1 MQFGLI
7 ILLIQVVLIVHAA
20 KTGRFWPWG
29 YVILFL
35 LGFGALAYVLVELVP
50 EWFGSVQGQHARKR
64 VVSTLDP
71 GKRYRLL
78 TDQLEVT
85 DTIANRS
92 ALAEECLALG
102 KFDEA
107 LRHYEHILS
116 LPLGDAAYALGK
128 ARAQFGLGHPQ
139 DTVATLDDLR
149 ARSPDYQ
156 RLTDTCFT
164 PARSKTAAALRTRWP
179 NIRRTPPIMPAPKR
193 ACPTDSC
200 STKPVGGQ
208 RRRRSSPRSWPSSSA
223 PPNMSGGR
231 RPSGLC
237 SPKRRCGAEGLWI
250 GGSWRDF
257 PRSIWERGVKSSALP
272 VKSNE
277 PAITPELIA
286 EHGLKPDEYA
296 RLEKLI
302 GRKPSFTELG
312 IFSAM
317 WNEHCSYKSSK
328 IHLRTLPTKAQW
340 VIQGPGENAGVIDIG
355 DGLAVVFK
363 MESHNHPSYIEPY
376 QGAATGVGG
385 ILRDVFTMGA
395 RPIACLNALS
405 FGDPKHPKTRALVGG
420 VVAGIGGYGNSF
432 GVPTVGGEVRFHRRY
447 DGNCL
452 VNAMAVGLA
461 DADKIF
467 YSAASGV
474 GMPIVYLGSKTG
486 RDGIHGASM
495 ASAEFGAD
503 AEEKRPTVQVGDPF
517 SEKLL
522 LEACLEIMAKGC
534 VIAIQDMGAAGL
546 TCSAVEM
553 GAKGDLG
560 VTLNLD
566 KVPCREIG
574 MSAYEMMLSE
584 SQERMLMVL
593 KPEKEQ
599 EAEAIFR
606 KWGLDFAVVGETTPT
621 KRFIVRHG
629 GAVMADLPIKEL
641 GDEAPVYDRPFAE
654 TEKRKIVQAADVVP
668 PMPTATA
675 LEKLIGAPDLCS
687 RRWVWEQYDHVI
699 IGNTVQR
706 PGGDAA
712 VVRINDGPKALALT
726 SDVTPRYCEADPFEG
741 GMQAVA
747 EAWRNL
753 SAVGAKPLAL
763 TDNLNF
769 GNPERPEI
777 MGQLVGCIRGIGEA
791 ARALD
796 FPIVSGNVSLY
807 NETNGRA
814 ILPTPTIGGVGVLDD
829 FTASMTLRFKAEG
842 EAILLI
848 GETRGW
854 LGQSVYLREVCGR
867 EEGAPP
873 PVDLAAE
880 KRHGEFVRN
889 LIRDGLVTAAHDV
902 SDGGLL
908 VALAEMAIASG
919 IGAVLEGSSA
929 LAAHAFWFGED
940 QGRYVVTGK
949 NADLIAERAKVTG
962 VRLTRLGA
970 TGGKAL
976 AISGERP
983 IAVAQLKKSF
993 EGWLPAYMAG
1003 QAA

>member
-1 MQFGLI
+1 
-7 ILLIQVVLIVHAA
+7 
-20 KTGRFWPWG
+20 
-29 YVILFL
+29 
-35 LGFGALAYVLVELVP
+35 
-50 EWFGSVQGQHARKR
+50 
-64 VVSTLDP
+64 
-71 GKRYRLL
+71 
-78 TDQLEVT
+78 
-85 DTIANRS
+85 
-92 ALAEECLALG
+92 
-102 KFDEA
+102 
-107 LRHYEHILS
+107 
-116 LPLGDAAYALGK
+116 
-128 ARAQFGLGHPQ
+128 
-139 DTVATLDDLR
+139 
-149 ARSPDYQ
+149 
-156 RLTDTCFT
+156 
-164 PARSKTAAALRTRWP
+164 
-179 NIRRTPPIMPAPKR
+179 
-193 ACPTDSC
+193 
-200 STKPVGGQ
+200 
-208 RRRRSSPRSWPSSSA
+208 
-223 PPNMSGGR
+223 MS
-231 RPSGLC
+231 
-237 SPKRRCGAEGLWI
+237 
-250 GGSWRDF
+250 
-257 PRSIWERGVKSSALP
+257 
-272 VKSNE
+272 SNE
-277 PAITPELIA
+277 PPITPELIA

-296 RLEKLI
+296 RIEKLI
-302 GRKPSFTELG
+302 GRAPSFTELG

-328 IHLRTLPTKAQW
+328 IHLRTLPTKAPW
-340 VIQGPGENAGVIDIG
+340 VIQGPGENAGVIAIG

-405 FGDPKHPKTRALVGG
+405 FGDPKNPKTRSLVSG

-467 YSAASGV
+467 YSAASGL

-560 VTLNLD
+560 VTLDLD
-566 KVPCREIG
+566 KVPCRETG

-593 KPEKEQ
+593 KPEKEK

-606 KWGLDFAVVGETTPT
+606 KWGLDFAVVGETTST

-641 GDEAPVYDRPFAE
+641 GDEAPVYDRPSVE
-654 TEKRKIVQAADVVP
+654 TPKRPVIDAASVTPPLKIAD
-668 PMPTATA
+668 A
-675 LEKLIGAPDLCS
+675 LEKLLGLPDLCS

-712 VVRINDGPKALALT
+712 VVRINEGPKALALT
-726 SDVTPRYCEADPFEG
+726 ADVTPRYCEADPAEG
-741 GMQAVA
+741 GKQAVA

-753 SAVGAKPLAL
+753 TAVGAHPLAL

-769 GNPERPEI
+769 GNPERAEI

-807 NETNGRA
+807 NETNGNA
-814 ILPTPTIGGVGVLDD
+814 ILPTPTIGGVGLIDE
-829 FTASMTLRFKAEG
+829 FTASMTLAFKEAG

-848 GETRGW
+848 GDTHGW
-854 LGQSVYLREVCGR
+854 LGQSLYLRDICGR

-880 KRHGEFVRN
+880 KRNGDFIRS
-889 LIRDGLVTAAHDV
+889 LIRDGLATAVHDV
-902 SDGGLL
+902 SDGGVL
-908 VALAEMAIASG
+908 VTVAEMAIASG
-919 IGAVLEGSSA
+919 IGAVLEGPSS
-929 LAAHAFWFGED
+929 LPPHAFWFGED
-940 QGRYVVTGK
+940 QARYVVTTQ
-949 NADLIAERAKVTG
+949 NTDAIVQRAKAAAVPL
-962 VRLTRLGA
+962 RRLGA
-970 TGGKAL
+970 TGGRLL
-976 AISGERP
+976 AIGGERP
-983 IAVAQLKKSF
+983 LPVADLKRSF
-993 EGWLPAYMAG
+993 EAWLPNYIAG
-1003 QAA
+1003 AA